1 MLFGQRMGGLGD
13 DERHH
18 LMPQRAAWTEMCVA
32 TLKLVHRPAS
42 VDEIVRWHTEIGAQR
57 APLGDDVV
65 NATVVRLL
73 R

>member
-1 MLFGQRMGGLGD
+1 
-13 DERHH
+13 
-18 LMPQRAAWTEMCVA
+18 MCVS
-32 TLKLVHRPAS
+32 TLKLVHHPAS
-42 VDEIVRWHTEIGAQR
+42 VDEIVRWHAEIGAHQ

>member
-1 MLFGQRMGGLGD
+1 
-13 DERHH
+13 
-18 LMPQRAAWTEMCVA
+18 MPQRAAWTEMCVA
-32 TLKLVHRPAS
+32 TLKLVHRPGS
-42 VDEIVRWHTEIGAQR
+42 VDEIVRWYAEIGARQ